1 MTDAPRFVEPDRPT
15 APGTS
20 SPELAPYRVLDLST
34 SLGGAYCARLLAGA
48 GADVL
53 LVEGPEGNPLRHRW
67 CTPEPLGSD
76 ADGAMFQYLRH
87 GQRAVLYSSGEAL
100 LEGAD
105 IVITDAVG
113 PLGSAEAI
121 AAAHPH
127 AVVVALSPWGLHG
140 PYSGRPAS
148 ELTIQAESGGLAI
161 RGRVGRPPFQM
172 GGQITDLVMGVY
184 AAVAT
189 LAALRSA
196 RHTGKGE
203 LIDMSWLEV
212 SNLTATNF
220 SDLFDAIRGRPD
232 LSATPGARSLET
244 PSIEPTLDGYVG
256 FNTNTRQQFEDFCVL
271 IDRVDLLAEGD
282 WASLATRAAKWE
294 EWNAIVHEFTTKH
307 TTAEIVEQAALLR
320 IPCAPV
326 SDAPTVLA
334 LDHAIA
340 RGVFGPDPTGT
351 FTVPRRPWQI
361 DGEAAP
367 ALLAAPLLGEHDGH
381 IEPHTS
387 VASAAPADSS
397 ADVALP
403 LAGVRVVDLTAWWA
417 GPSAAGTLAAL
428 GADVIHVESISRPD
442 GMRMSGGMFIGRP
455 QWWEL
460 SAFFL
465 QANTNKRGLTL
476 DLAKPEGRSLV
487 LRLIETAD
495 VVIENFTPRVLE
507 SFDLGWDVIHAT
519 NPRAILVRMPAFG
532 LDGPWRDRP
541 GFAQTME
548 QVTGLAWLTGYPD
561 DQPRIQRGPCDPNGG
576 MHAAFATLIALERR
590 DRTGVGCF
598 VEAPMFEAA
607 LNVAAELVIE
617 WTAYG
622 RGLERTGNR
631 SPIYAPQGLYTGPG
645 AERYVALSVTND
657 AQWRALIAVLDA
669 QDPTGWADDRTLA
682 TAAGRMAA
690 HDQLDERIAAWAASR
705 DVADAVDTLVAAGVP
720 AGVANDPRRTTF
732 HPQLAARRF
741 TETPEHPVTGPLP
754 VAVLPYRF
762 GRRDEPWIRRPAPT
776 IGQHNVEILTELG
789 CTLEDIAA
797 LEAAKI
803 IGTHP
808 TGL

>member
-1 MTDAPRFVEPDRPT
+1 
-15 APGTS
+15 
-20 SPELAPYRVLDLST
+20 
-34 SLGGAYCARLLAGA
+34 
-48 GADVL
+48 
-53 LVEGPEGNPLRHRW
+53 
-67 CTPEPLGSD
+67 
-76 ADGAMFQYLRH
+76 
-87 GQRAVLYSSGEAL
+87 
-100 LEGAD
+100 
-105 IVITDAVG
+105 
-113 PLGSAEAI
+113 
-121 AAAHPH
+121 
-127 AVVVALSPWGLHG
+127 
-140 PYSGRPAS
+140 
-148 ELTIQAESGGLAI
+148 
-161 RGRVGRPPFQM
+161 M

-184 AAVAT
+184 AAVAA
-189 LAALRSA
+189 LAALRTA
-196 RHTGKGE
+196 RRTGQGE
-203 LIDMSWLEV
+203 LVDMSWLEV

-232 LSATPGARSLET
+232 LTATPGARSLET

-271 IDRVDLLAEGD
+271 IDRADLLIDSD
-282 WASLATRAAKWE
+282 WAALPTRSAKWD
-294 EWNAIVHEFTTKH
+294 EWNAIVHAWTTKH
-307 TTAEIVEQAALLR
+307 TTAEIVEKAALLR

-326 SDAPTVLA
+326 SDAATVLG
-334 LDHAIA
+334 LDHAIT

-361 DGEAAP
+361 DGEAP
-367 ALLAAPLLGEHDGH
+367 AAPSPSPAVGQHDGRVDA
-381 IEPHTS
+381 HTA
-387 VASAAPADSS
+387 VASAAAPDANE
-397 ADVALP
+397 ATLP
-403 LAGVRVVDLTAWWA
+403 LAGIRVVDLTAWWA

-476 DLAKPEGRSLV
+476 DLAKPEGRSLA

-507 SFDLGWDVIHAT
+507 GFDLGWDVIRAT
-519 NPRAILVRMPAFG
+519 NPRAVLVRMPAFG

-622 RGLERTGNR
+622 RRLERTGNR
-631 SPIYAPQGLYTGPG
+631 SPIHAPQGLYTSPG
-645 AERYVALSVTND
+645 AERYVALSVTTD
-657 AQWRALIAVLDA
+657 AEWRALIGLLDA
-669 QDPTGWADDRTLA
+669 DSPTGWADDPTLD
-682 TAAGRMAA
+682 TAGGRMAV
-690 HDQLDERIAAWAASR
+690 HDRLDERIAAWIAAR
-705 DVADAVDTLVAAGVP
+705 DVTDAVDQLIAAGVP
-720 AGVANDPRRTTF
+720 AGAANDPRRTTF
-732 HPQLAARRF
+732 HPQLAARHF
-741 TETPEHPVTGPLP
+741 TERPEHPVTGPLP

-762 GRRDEPWIRRPAPT
+762 ASRDERGEPWIRRAAPT

-789 CTLEDIAA
+789 CTAEEIAT